1 MNRDLNAIAAAL
13 GADIEYLADSLPGHE
28 CEILRFGD
36 DRLRYELHLQL
47 EYDTAILAM
56 DPIKPIQP
64 CPMLE
69 YSFCCTDITVE
80 PSAYCT
86 VGNEVAIRFF
96 DGEISQSGHR
106 LTMSW
111 IHSGYWYIW
120 ANADARPFAE
130 NSG

>member
-64 CPMLE
+64 CPMFE
-69 YSFCCTDITVE
+69 YSFCCTDITVGRVRIVLLGTRS
-80 PSAYCT
+80 PSDFLT
-86 VGNEVAIRFF
+86 VKFLNLGI
-96 DGEISQSGHR
+96 G
-106 LTMSW
+106 
-111 IHSGYWYIW
+111 
-120 ANADARPFAE
+120 
-130 NSG
+130 